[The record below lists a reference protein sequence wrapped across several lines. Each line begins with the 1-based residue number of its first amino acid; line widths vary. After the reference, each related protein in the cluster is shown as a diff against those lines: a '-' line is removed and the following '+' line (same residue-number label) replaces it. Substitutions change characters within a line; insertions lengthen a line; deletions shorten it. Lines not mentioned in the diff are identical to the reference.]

1 MMGDHRLKK
10 RRLYL
15 VENRLHKLLKIIIMG
30 IEEADPNQCI
40 AHWVISHLI
49 MLVQLFI

>member
-10 RRLYL
+10 RRSYL
-15 VENRLHKLLKIIIMG
+15 IENRLQKLLKIVMMG

-40 AHWVISHLI
+40 VLWVIPHLI
-49 MLVQLFI
+49 MLEQLFI